1 MSVKARLRVLSV
13 DDHAFMAEGLR
24 SRLSLES
31 DMELVGRLESADA
44 LVEEATRARA
54 DVILLDIEMPGRD
67 PFEALQDL
75 RRRCPDVK
83 VIMFS
88 AYVRDHYVD
97 TAVKSGA
104 WGYLSKSDSP
114 DTVVEAIRKASGGEF
129 AFGPKVLER
138 VQPGEPGEHQGAA
151 SRLET
156 LTPTELSIL
165 RMIARGLSR
174 VEIAKS
180 MHRSPKTV
188 DNHRA
193 AMMEKLGIHS
203 RVELAR
209 FAIREGL
216 AEA

>member
-1 MSVKARLRVLSV
+1 MSARTPLRVLCV

-24 SRLSLES
+24 SRLSLER
-31 DMELVGRLESADA
+31 DMEVVGQIETADG

-54 DVILLDIEMPGRD
+54 DVVLLDIEMPGRD

-75 RRRCPDVK
+75 GRRCPKVK
-83 VIMFS
+83 VILLS

-97 TAVKSGA
+97 TAIKSGA

-114 DTVVEAIRKASGGEF
+114 DTVVDAIRKACGGEF
-129 AFGPKVLER
+129 VFGPKVLER
-138 VQPGEPGEHQGAA
+138 VQPRPREDRPGGG
-151 SRLET
+151 SRLEA
-156 LTPTELSIL
+156 LTPTELQVL

-174 VEIAKS
+174 VEIALA

-193 AMMEKLGIHS
+193 AMMEKLGIHTT
-203 RVELAR
+203 VELAR

>member
-1 MSVKARLRVLSV
+1 MSVKAKVRVLSV

-24 SRLSLES
+24 GRLMLES

-44 LVEEATRARA
+44 LVDEAARARA

-114 DTVVEAIRKASGGEF
+114 DTVVEAIRKASNGEF

-138 VQPGEPGEHQGAA
+138 VEPGERAGRHGAG

-165 RMIARGLSR
+165 RMVARGLSR
-174 VEIAKS
+174 VEIAKT

>member
-1 MSVKARLRVLSV
+1 
-13 DDHAFMAEGLR
+13 
-24 SRLSLES
+24 
-31 DMELVGRLESADA
+31 MEVVGQIETADG

-54 DVILLDIEMPGRD
+54 DVVLLDIEMPGRD

-75 RRRCPDVK
+75 GRRCPKVK
-83 VIMFS
+83 VILLS

-97 TAVKSGA
+97 TAIKSGA

-114 DTVVEAIRKASGGEF
+114 DTVVDAIRKASGGEF
-129 AFGPKVLER
+129 VFGPKVLER
-138 VQPGEPGEHQGAA
+138 VQPRLREDRPGAG
-151 SRLET
+151 SRLEG
-156 LTPTELSIL
+156 LTPTELQVL

-174 VEIAKS
+174 VEIALA

-193 AMMEKLGIHS
+193 AMMEKLGIHTT
-203 RVELAR
+203 VELAR